1 MCVGNLGV
9 GDMAEDLS
17 SFFKWQEKEG
27 GLTGLR
33 GVVVKQFAE
42 ALIEAGVS
50 IPSPPDWIQEN
61 SNARILKKEAKSVG
75 VLMHGYT
82 PFDYKGP
89 PVWGILK
96 SQVGR
101 MRKEYS
107 SNWGLVLLRGEQTF
121 EFGFWV
127 DGAHFDRLAEGPHS
141 MKDKNGQVIESY
153 RIHQRNL
160 DETSYAQRFRKVHEF
175 LNYVDL

>member
-1 MCVGNLGV
+1 
-9 GDMAEDLS
+9 MADDLIR
-17 SFFKWQEKEG
+17 SFFKFQAAEG

-75 VLMHGYT
+75 VLMHVYA
-82 PFDYKGP
+82 PADYKGP

-96 SQVGR
+96 SQVDL

-107 SNWGLVLLRGEQTF
+107 SHWGVVLLRGEQSF

-127 DGAHFDRLAEGPHS
+127 DGEHFDHLAEGPHRT
-141 MKDKNGQVIESY
+141 DINGQDIESY

-160 DETSYAQRFRKVHEF
+160 EETSYAQRFRKVHDF
-175 LNYVDL
+175 LKYVDL

>member
-1 MCVGNLGV
+1 
-9 GDMAEDLS
+9 MAEDLIR
-17 SFFKWQEKEG
+17 SFFKFQEEEG

-42 ALIEAGVS
+42 SLIEAGVS
-50 IPSPPDWIQEN
+50 IPSPPPWIEEN

-75 VLMHGYT
+75 VLMHEYT
-82 PFDYKGP
+82 PADYKGP

-96 SQVGR
+96 SQVDL

-107 SNWGLVLLRGEQTF
+107 SNWGVVLLRGEQSF

-141 MKDKNGQVIESY
+141 MKDKNRQVMKDKNGQVIESY

-160 DETSYAQRFRKVHEF
+160 EETSYAQRFGTVDEF